1 MFNSSI
7 SKMSD
12 SLKDRLTQHSQAFE
26 SLLSL
31 IPARYYYDEETSNQW
46 KKKGMRKS
54 DEAKEEAKRNKKDKF
69 DPTKGSTALDELKR
83 REQFADE
90 VSENATE
97 GKVDKVT
104 VYDDN
109 GNPIN
114 DDNEEISVQDLL
126 KLKSI
131 EKLNPGEFKL
141 KSSDDSSATNS
152 LPAKKSKKSNA
163 PNSDSEALQED
174 SNHSDSVQS
183 DSTEGDSLESKQ
195 SAPSTKETRSE
206 QQQSTAK
213 DSVIQAKGSSTRKP
227 AETSEHKTTKF
238 ENSKP
243 GIEALRAKL
252 AAKVD
257 EMRAK
262 RKAPGSNAPGVPKN
276 REELLAARK
285 LKLEQKKK
293 LKNNPQEEKEPENPA
308 SESEEEDPDTT
319 HQSSAPLDMNL
330 SFGQVQ
336 FKDGDKLA
344 KDTNSIVHDRK
355 VKKRNATD
363 QLKVLE
369 NKKAK
374 LSKLD
379 SEKQKEISE
388 NAKWSRAILQSEG
401 AKVRDDEKL
410 LKKTIK
416 QTENRKKRS
425 EKEWNR
431 RIHQTKK
438 GISDREA
445 KRDAN
450 IAAHKEAK
458 KMKLRGKKRK
468 EHMKK
473 ASNNFKAR

>member
-1 MFNSSI
+1 
-7 SKMSD
+7 MSD

-54 DEAKEEAKRNKKDKF
+54 DEAREEAKRNKKDKF
-69 DPTKGSTALDELKR
+69 DPSKGSTALDELKR

-90 VSENATE
+90 ESEIAPE
-97 GKVDKVT
+97 GKSDKVT

-109 GNPIN
+109 GNPL
-114 DDNEEISVQDLL
+114 NEEDEELSVQQLL

-141 KSSDDSSATNS
+141 KSSENDTECSTLS
-152 LPAKKSKKSNA
+152 AKKSENDTTSTKKSG
-163 PNSDSEALQED
+163 PIPSQED
-174 SNHSDSVQS
+174 SAHSDSAQS
-183 DSTEGDSLESKQ
+183 DSFDGESQETERNSSVKPTIDEHQ
-195 SAPSTKETRSE
+195 N
-206 QQQSTAK
+206 TAK
-213 DSVIQAKGSSTRKP
+213 NNSNQGKAPHPRRSDELSNA
-227 AETSEHKTTKF
+227 KTTKS

-262 RKAPGSNAPGVPKN
+262 RKAPGSSAPGVPKN

-293 LKNNPQEEKEPENPA
+293 LKSAPQEENQPEDSA
-308 SESEEEDPDTT
+308 SESEEEGQDTA
-319 HQSSAPLDMNL
+319 HESSTPLDMNL
-330 SFGQVQ
+330 SFGQVR
-336 FKDGDKLA
+336 FNDGDKLA
-344 KDTNSIVHDRK
+344 KDTNSIEHDRK
-355 VKKRNATD
+355 VKKRNAAD

-379 SEKQKEISE
+379 SEKQKEIAE

-431 RIHQTKK
+431 RIYQTKK

-445 KRDAN
+445 KRDSN
-450 IAAHKEAK
+450 IAAHREAK